1 MITKQG
7 AGKLLLLTLV
17 ILCVAITT
25 GTFVSPFLFLLDKAI
40 HFRFSHPWLLYLLPV
55 GGLLTH
61 FIYQSVGRSAE
72 KGNDLIIEQ
81 IHQPSGAVPPQ
92 MAPVI
97 LVTTLLTHLFGGSAG
112 REGTAVQIGGSIAA
126 FFSTL
131 VKVSAADLRII
142 LIAGIAGGFSAV
154 FGTPVA
160 GAIFALEV
168 LAIGRIDYKAIIP
181 ALSAAVIAN
190 LIVTAWSFSHL
201 RYHIELSA
209 IELSSL
215 KGSPAYQLLLLVKII
230 VASAGFGLAAYLFSV
245 LNHEVKVVCRKLFK
259 HKWMIPVAGG
269 LTVVA
274 LTLLL
279 GRPDYLNLG
288 VDAEYPGA
296 VTISSAFKPGGAGPF
311 SWLWKTIFTVLTIGT
326 GFKGGEVTPLFYI
339 GATLGNTISSLLHS
353 PLGLF
358 AALGF
363 IGVFAGAT
371 NTPIASTI
379 LGVELFGGDYVLFFA
394 VGCITSY
401 VFSGHSGIY
410 TAQKIVV
417 PKFFGNRSD
426 TSLAE
431 AMTRRGYLHE
441 KFKRYRF

>member
-1 MITKQG
+1 MITKLG
-7 AGKLLLLTLV
+7 AGRLLLLTAV

-25 GTFVSPFLFLLDKAI
+25 GTFVTLFLFLLDKAI
-40 HFRFSHPWLLYLLPV
+40 HFRFSHPWLLFLLPLA
-55 GGLLTH
+55 GLVTH
-61 FIYQSVGRSAE
+61 FIYQSIGKSAE

-81 IHQPSGAVPPQ
+81 IHQGGGVVPPQ

-97 LVTTLLTHLFGGSAG
+97 LVSTLMTHLFGGSAG
-112 REGTAVQIGGSIAA
+112 REGTAVQMGGSIAA

-131 VKVSAADLRII
+131 VKVSAADLSIT
-142 LIAGIAGGFSAV
+142 LIAGIAGGFAAV

-168 LAIGRIDYKAIIP
+168 LAIGKIDYKAIIP

-190 LIVTAWSFSHL
+190 LTVAAWGFSHL
-201 RYHIELSA
+201 HYHIELSA

-215 KGSPAYQLLLLVKII
+215 KESSFYQLLLLVKII
-230 VASAGFGLAAYLFSV
+230 AASAGFGLAGYLFSV
-245 LNHEVKVVCRKLFK
+245 LNHEVKAVSGKLLR

-288 VDAEYPGA
+288 VNAEYPGA

-339 GATLGNTISSLLHS
+339 GATLGNTLSSILRS
-353 PLGLF
+353 PVGLF

-379 LGVELFGGDYVLFFA
+379 LGVELFGGDHVLFFA
-394 VGCITSY
+394 ISCITSY
-401 VFSGHSGIY
+401 VFSGHSGVY
-410 TAQKIVV
+410 TAQKIEV